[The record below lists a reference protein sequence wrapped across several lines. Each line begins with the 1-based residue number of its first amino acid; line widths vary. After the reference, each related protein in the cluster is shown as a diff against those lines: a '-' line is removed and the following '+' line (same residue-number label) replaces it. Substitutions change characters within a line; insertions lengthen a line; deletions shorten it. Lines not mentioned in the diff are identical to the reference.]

1 MATPWPQQPAWP
13 TPFREHATRLSTYLQ
28 DALACIDRTQ
38 SQPVPADLV
47 KVIIHGTLTFILKV
61 QHAPDLSTVCDALS
75 VLQTEA
81 KASTENAVR
90 MLNAVKQEL
99 KTEIKNTADTV
110 HTIATTVQQ
119 NMRNGE
125 EARTAAKEAVEVGKA
140 NLQMARQIK
149 NAGPQT
155 GGALSYA
162 AMATRGAPLASTANT
177 QVPRMAP
184 MQTQREVVVT
194 IRDPT
199 TVLSLRAMNP
209 RNLNAHVERAIAQ
222 SGNENIDSI
231 KVLSSN
237 QLRSGDLSIRTAT
250 SKEVEALKQFADDWV
265 HRIGNRATL
274 RITTYGIIAHGMR
287 TSTIDME
294 RFEET
299 RDQLLLDNK
308 PFIPQA
314 EIRYVGWLTRNAPTK
329 AASSVIIEFSK
340 AEDANKIIDEGL
352 IWQGEVFQ
360 CERYERQCRVKQC
373 FKCQHYGHI
382 GTQCKATIACGYC
395 AQQHES
401 RDCPSKLERN
411 IPRKC
416 AACRGEHEAWSY
428 QCPTRKEERA
438 KARAAYDVRPYYHP
452 VAETPRSSIPSEVPA
467 ATVRRSRLAQAP
479 ASTQPA
485 PITRNR
491 SQTGRGQKRTNAGTS
506 VDSAEQQNPST
517 QASGSQRPQ
526 RHIIPTRRAMEAT
539 GSSTQQTQSGISQHM
554 EIDSDNEA

>member
-1 MATPWPQQPAWP
+1 
-13 TPFREHATRLSTYLQ
+13 
-28 DALACIDRTQ
+28 
-38 SQPVPADLV
+38 VPADLV

-61 QHAPDLSTVCDALS
+61 QHAPDLSTVCDSLNI
-75 VLQTEA
+75 LQTEA
-81 KASTENAVR
+81 KASSDNAAQ
-90 MLNAVKQEL
+90 MLEAAKHEL
-99 KTEIKNTADTV
+99 KNELKNTADTINA
-110 HTIATTVQQ
+110 IAANVQL
-119 NMRNGE
+119 NMRAGE
-125 EARTAAKEAVEVGKA
+125 AVKTAAKEAVEVGKA

-155 GGALSYA
+155 GSALSYA
-162 AMATRGAPLASTANT
+162 AMAARGATLAGITNA
-177 QVPRMAP
+177 QVTRMPP

-287 TSTIDME
+287 TSTMDMD
-294 RFEET
+294 RFEEL
-299 RDQLLLDNK
+299 REQILLDNK

-329 AASSVIIEFSK
+329 AASSIVIEFSK
-340 AEDANKIIDEGL
+340 PEDANKIIDEGL

-395 AQQHES
+395 AQEHES
-401 RDCPSKLERN
+401 RECPSKLDRN
-411 IPRKC
+411 VPRKC

-452 VAETPRSSIPSEVPA
+452 VAETPRNSIPSEAPA
-467 ATVRRSRLAQAP
+467 AAVRRSRPAQAP
-479 ASTQPA
+479 APTQPA

-491 SQTGRGQKRTNAGTS
+491 SQPGRGQKRTNAGTT
-506 VDSAEQQNPST
+506 VDPADQQNPST

-526 RHIIPTRRAMEAT
+526 RHVIPTRRVMEAT
-539 GSSTQQTQSGISQHM
+539 GNSTQQTQSGNSQHM

>member
-1 MATPWPQQPAWP
+1 
-13 TPFREHATRLSTYLQ
+13 
-28 DALACIDRTQ
+28 
-38 SQPVPADLV
+38 VPADLV

-75 VLQTEA
+75 ILQTEA
-81 KASTENAVR
+81 KATSDNTAR
-90 MLNAVKQEL
+90 MLDAVKHEL
-99 KTEIKNTADTV
+99 KTEIMNTADTV
-110 HTIATTVQQ
+110 HAIAATVQL
-119 NMRNGE
+119 NTKAGE
-125 EARTAAKEAVEVGKA
+125 DAKTAAKEAVEVGKA
-140 NLQMARQIK
+140 NLEIARQIK
-149 NAGPQT
+149 NVRPQT

-162 AMATRGAPLASTANT
+162 AMAARGTPLAGTPNT
-177 QVPRMAP
+177 QVPRMP
-184 MQTQREVVVT
+184 SMQTQREVVVT
-194 IRDPT
+194 MRDPS
-199 TVLSLRAMNP
+199 TVQSLRAMNP

-222 SGNENIDSI
+222 SGNENINGI

-237 QLRSGDLSIRTAT
+237 QLRSGDLSIKTAT
-250 SKEVEALKQFADDWV
+250 SNEAEALQQFADDWV
-265 HRIGNRATL
+265 HRVGTRASI
-274 RITTYGIIAHGMR
+274 RITTYGIIAHSIR
-287 TSTIDME
+287 TSTMDMD

-314 EIRYVGWLTRNAPTK
+314 EIKYIGWLTRNAPTK
-329 AASSVIIEFSK
+329 AASSVIIEFSRP
-340 AEDANKIIDEGL
+340 EDANKIIDEGL

-395 AQQHES
+395 AQEHET
-401 RDCPSKLERN
+401 RDCPSKLDRN
-411 IPRKC
+411 VPRKC

-452 VAETPRSSIPSEVPA
+452 VAKTTRSSIPLEVPVT
-467 ATVRRSRLAQAP
+467 TVRRSRPTQAP

-491 SQTGRGQKRTNAGTS
+491 SQIGRGQKRTNTGTT
-506 VDSAEQQNPST
+506 VDLTDQRNPST

-526 RHIIPTRRAMEAT
+526 RHIIPTQRAMEAT
-539 GSSTQQTQSGISQHM
+539 GNNTQQTQGGNSQHM
-554 EIDSDNEA
+554 EIESDNEA